1 MTNQPLSL
9 EDLLEQER
17 RLVFDSFTNDQAIAL
32 GLHLVEVARA
42 GHHPLTIDVTRAGQ
56 QLFHAALPGTAVDN
70 DRWVERKRAVVER
83 FGHASLYMAR
93 LCEQRGVDLATRYQ
107 LDPLAFAASGGAFPI
122 TIRDV
127 GVVGTVTVSGLP
139 HEIDHALVVEALGAF
154 LGPAAQ
160 KTATPDPAPDFYLAV
175 GDEVVLHRVVTEQ
188 DLDSFADLS
197 GDHSPNHTDEAAMAA
212 SAYKG
217 RIAHGALLVAFTSAC
232 STAIVERIPDAR
244 RTETP
249 VSLGYDRIRFLAP
262 VYIGDSL
269 TLRYAVAAI
278 DPVRRRS
285 RASFTLQNGD
295 GQLVCVGEHHLK
307 WVPLTAAQESTHV
320 RRLAILRRGRSF
332 RSDRRAAG
340 ARAVMVGVG

>member
-1 MTNQPLSL
+1 MTDQPLSL
-9 EDLLEQER
+9 EDLLDQER
-17 RLVFDSFTNDQAIAL
+17 RLVFGSFTNDQAIAL

-42 GHHPLTIDVTRAGQ
+42 AHHPLTIDVTRAGQ
-56 QLFHAALPGTAVDN
+56 QLFHAALPGTALDN

-107 LDPLAFAASGGAFPI
+107 LDPLAFGASGGAFPI

-160 KTATPDPAPDFYLAV
+160 KTAKPDPAPDFYLAV
-175 GDEVVLHRVVTEQ
+175 GDEVLLHRVVTEQ

-197 GDHSPNHTDEAAMAA
+197 GDHSPNHTDEAAMAS

-232 STAIVERIPDAR
+232 STAIVERIPEAR

-262 VYIGDSL
+262 VYIGDRL
-269 TLRYAVAAI
+269 RLRYAVVAV

-285 RASFTLQNGD
+285 RAAFTLHNAG
-295 GQLVCVGEHHLK
+295 GGLVCIGDHHLK
-307 WVPLTAAQESTHV
+307 WVP
-320 RRLAILRRGRSF
+320 
-332 RSDRRAAG
+332 
-340 ARAVMVGVG
+340 